1 MPEPVPAEPAA
12 MAVAAGAEQILQEA
26 SAAPQAE
33 PADVAS
39 IVESVLANLRPKLM
53 EEISRKM
60 AEKK

>member
-1 MPEPVPAEPAA
+1 M
-12 MAVAAGAEQILQEA
+12 AAGAEKTLQEA
-26 SAAPQAE
+26 SAAPKAD

-53 EEISRKM
+53 EEIARKM